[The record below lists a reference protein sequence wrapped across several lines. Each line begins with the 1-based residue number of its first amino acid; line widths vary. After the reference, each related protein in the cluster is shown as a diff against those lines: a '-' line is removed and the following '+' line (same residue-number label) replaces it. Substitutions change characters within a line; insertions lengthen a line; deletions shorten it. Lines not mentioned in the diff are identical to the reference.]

1 MMTITALRQ
10 LSTDR
15 IAIVLD
21 DGSEI
26 KSSLGVVTEARLF
39 VGKALGAE
47 DIEALRR
54 DSARSLARDRAIE
67 LVSRRRMSQKE
78 VREKLLQKGESE
90 DAADYAVTWLVER
103 GFLNDESYAAAVARH
118 YAAKGYGALR
128 VRSELQRRGVE
139 REHWDAALEE
149 MPEADEKLERFISSR
164 LKDPE
169 DREQV
174 RKVSAALLRRGYSRE
189 EVRSALLR
197 HTELIEED

>member
-1 MMTITALRQ
+1 MTITALRQ

-139 REHWDAALEE
+139 REHWDAALAE
-149 MPEADEKLERFISSR
+149 MPEADEKLERFIAAR

>member
-26 KSSLGVVTEARLF
+26 KSGLGVVTEARLF

-54 DSARSLARDRAIE
+54 DSARSLARDRALE
-67 LVSRRRMSQKE
+67 LISRRRMSQKE